1 MLDLRIDGARLLRET
16 GEPKAGAIGMQ
27 DGCLVVDCDGREA
40 KRAVRADGYLLAP
53 GIIDIHGDAFERQI
67 MPRPGVHFDM
77 RLALADTDR
86 QLVANGITTAFH
98 GVTYSWEPG
107 LRGRENC
114 VALLDALE
122 SMRPRLAADNQFHL
136 RFETFNLDGAADV
149 TEWLDANRVGIL
161 AFNDHALEIA
171 EQVDVPKKVADY
183 AHRTGLDVTEF
194 KDLVGRVVARAD
206 EVPAMTASL
215 AEHARAHGIAMLSHD
230 DPDPETRA
238 SYRALG
244 CLVAEFPETEATA
257 RAARQ
262 AGDDVVM
269 GAPNVVRGGS
279 QRAAVGAADLVVQ
292 GLCDVLAS
300 DYYYPAQL
308 QAAFRLVREG
318 SLTLP
323 DAWALIARN
332 AAHAAGL
339 TDRGVLQDGK
349 RADVVLIDD
358 QDVTLPRV
366 AASYVAGATAF
377 FGDDALLAA

>member
-1 MLDLRIDGARLLRET
+1 MLDLRIDGARLLRES
-16 GEPKAGAIGMQ
+16 GEPQAGAVGMQ
-27 DGCLVVDCDGREA
+27 DGRLVVDCDGREA
-40 KRAVRADGYLLAP
+40 KRVVRADGLLLAP

-67 MPRPGVHFDM
+67 MPRPGVQFDM

-107 LRGRENC
+107 LRGRDNC

-122 SMRPRLAADNQFHL
+122 VMKDRLAADNQFHL
-136 RFETFNLDGAADV
+136 RFETFNLEGAADV
-149 TEWLDANRVGIL
+149 AEWLDAHRIGIL

-171 EQVDVPKKVADY
+171 DQIDDPKKVADY
-183 AHRTGLDVTEF
+183 VQRSGLDVTQF

-206 EVPAMTASL
+206 EVPAATAAL

-244 CLVAEFPETEATA
+244 CLVAEFPETEDTA

-262 AGDDVVM
+262 AGDDVIM

-279 QRAAVGAADLVVQ
+279 HRASISAADMAVH

-300 DYYYPAQL
+300 DYYYPAPL
-308 QAAFRLVREG
+308 QAAFRLAREDRL
-318 SLTLP
+318 SLAE
-323 DAWALIARN
+323 AWALVAGN

-339 TDRGVLQDGK
+339 DDRGVLIDGK
-349 RADVVLIDD
+349 RADLVLIDD
-358 QDVTLPRV
+358 RDMTLPQV
-366 AASYVAGATAF
+366 VTTFVAGTIGF
-377 FGDDALLAA
+377 LSDDGLLAV